1 MKQCPKCEVNINTNR
16 KTCPLCYEKLTDL
29 DKEKLEHSIYPE
41 YRQPKKKTNFFFRS
55 AIFLAIAAMI
65 ITALVNIVTYKEE
78 GGWWSFY
85 VLVSMAYFLVL
96 IKYSIISR
104 GNPAKKIVIQMI
116 ALSILVVVVDF
127 IARSTGWSYTYVVP
141 FLSLA
146 SSATIGIILLTK
158 SIRYSD
164 YILYLFS
171 SLLIGLIPFI
181 LWIFKLVKVL
191 WPSLTAACFSLVV
204 FLAMLVFADREI
216 RDELRKRFHI

>member
-1 MKQCPKCEVNINTNR
+1 M
-16 KTCPLCYEKLTDL
+16 
-29 DKEKLEHSIYPE
+29 
-41 YRQPKKKTNFFFRS
+41 
-55 AIFLAIAAMI
+55 
-65 ITALVNIVTYKEE
+65 
-78 GGWWSFY
+78 
-85 VLVSMAYFLVL
+85 L
-96 IKYSIISR
+96 IKYSIIYR
-104 GNPAKKIVIQMI
+104 GNPAKKIVIKMI

-216 RDELRKRFHI
+216 RDELKKRFHI